1 MATWGLPDSG
11 SLAFN
16 LIGTWLD
23 SLATESLPGFP
34 EYNCAGLF
42 GVACSTA
49 ANSGSPNPKWR
60 HKLRVTWSTPWDV
73 DVSLA
78 WRYLGAVSLD
88 ANTSDP
94 LVGGGPSKT
103 VCPNGQ
109 TVQGIGDC
117 IDARISSYSY
127 FDLSADWTIRQG
139 IDLRAGVNNVF
150 DIEPPVL
157 GSAAGPLGPFNG
169 NTYASTYDGLGR
181 EVFVSATIKY

>member
-1 MATWGLPDSG
+1 
-11 SLAFN
+11 
-16 LIGTWLD
+16 
-23 SLATESLPGFP
+23 LATEALPGFP
-34 EYNCAGLF
+34 EYNCSGLF
-42 GVACSTA
+42 GVVCSTA
-49 ANSGSPNPKWR
+49 SDSGSPNPKWR

-78 WRYLGAVSLD
+78 WRYIGAVSLD

-94 LVGGGPSKT
+94 LVGGGPVKT

-109 TVQGIGDC
+109 TVQGAGDC

-127 FDLSADWTIRQG
+127 FDLAADWTVRQG

-157 GSAAGPLGPFNG
+157 GSSAGPLGPFNG